1 MAQSIT
7 TLTSANFDE
16 TIGSSDLPILVDFW
30 AEWCGPCKGL
40 TMVIKGAGD
49 KVTVPV
55 EDVNIDENLMM
66 AQDFNIRS
74 VPTMVLV
81 DKEEKEL
88 KRVVGSLSET
98 QLLEFLKV

>member
-1 MAQSIT
+1 MKV
-7 TLTSANFDE
+7 LKFY
-16 TIGSSDLPILVDFW
+16 
-30 AEWCGPCKGL
+30 AEWCSPCHAL
-40 TMVIKGAGD
+40 SAIIKNAGD
-49 KVTVPV
+49 KVTIPI
-55 EDVNIDENLMM
+55 EEVNIDENLMM